1 MSAELVKPY
10 DPNTAKKQQV
20 EQMFDNVASTYDVLN
35 RVLSLRID
43 VYWRKFAIN
52 LLRKDNPQQIL
63 DIATGTGDVALA
75 LQTQLKPAHIVG
87 LDLSQLMLNVGID
100 KIKKAGFSQNIDMI
114 QGDSENLPFENN
126 KFDAITVAYGVRN
139 FENLEKGLREMKRV
153 LRPNGKLCVIE
164 FSQPKVFPI
173 KQLFGI
179 YFRYI
184 LPTIGRLA
192 SNDARAYSYL
202 YESVQAFPDGQN
214 FMNIVEKCGFTN
226 VKWYPL
232 TFGIC
237 SVYMATAPEET
248 K

>member
-1 MSAELVKPY
+1 MSAEQVKPY
-10 DPNTAKKQQV
+10 DPNAAKKKQV
-20 EQMFDNVASTYDVLN
+20 EEMFDNVAPTYDILN

-63 DIATGTGDVALA
+63 DIATGTGDVAIA
-75 LQTQLKPAHIVG
+75 LQNQLKPAHIVG
-87 LDLSQLMLNVGID
+87 LDLSQQMLNVGID

-114 QGDSENLPFENN
+114 QGDSENLPFEDN

-139 FENLEKGLREMKRV
+139 FENLEKGLREMSRV
-153 LRPNGKLCVIE
+153 LRAGGKLCVIE
-164 FSQPKVFPI
+164 FSQPKVFPV
-173 KQLFGI
+173 KQLFGV

-184 LPTIGRLA
+184 LPMIGRLT
-192 SNDARAYSYL
+192 SKDARAYSYL

-214 FMNIVEKCGFTN
+214 FMDIVEKCGFVNT
-226 VKWYPL
+226 KWYPL

-237 SVYMATAPEET
+237 SVYIAEVPS
-248 K
+248 

>member
-1 MSAELVKPY
+1 
-10 DPNTAKKQQV
+10 
-20 EQMFDNVASTYDVLN
+20 MFDNVAPTYDILN

-43 VYWRKFAIN
+43 VYWRKYAIN

-75 LQTQLKPAHIVG
+75 LQNQLKPEHIIG
-87 LDLSQLMLNVGID
+87 LDLSQQMLNVGIE
-100 KIKKAGFSQNIDMI
+100 KVKKAGFSHHIDMI

-139 FENLEKGLREMKRV
+139 FENLEKGLREMQRV
-153 LRPNGKLCVIE
+153 LRPGGKLCVIE
-164 FSQPKVFPI
+164 FSQPKIFPV
-173 KQLFGI
+173 KQLFGL

-184 LPTIGRLA
+184 LPTIGRLT
-192 SNDARAYSYL
+192 SKDARAYSYL

-214 FMNIVEKCGFTN
+214 FMAILEKCGFTDPE
-226 VKWYPL
+226 WHPL

-237 SVYMATAPEET
+237 SVYMASVS